1 MSEALGGASK
11 SSECATGGMDGWWP
25 RTPVE
30 HAITQHQSAC
40 KQSACNQSACN
51 HSACNHSRTPVEL
64 FSCDSSS
71 LEAAEFLEVVRAAER
86 GLTYPGARESGS
98 QSEGTPLWEEV

>member
-1 MSEALGGASK
+1 M
-11 SSECATGGMDGWWP
+11 
-25 RTPVE
+25 
-30 HAITQHQSAC
+30 Q
-40 KQSACNQSACN
+40 
-51 HSACNHSRTPVEL
+51 SRTPVEL

>member
-1 MSEALGGASK
+1 MVAAHPS
-11 SSECATGGMDGWWP
+11 
-25 RTPVE
+25 R
-30 HAITQHQSAC
+30 
-40 KQSACNQSACN
+40 ACN
-51 HSACNHSRTPVEL
+51 HSASVSMQAVSMQAVSNHSRTPVEL

-71 LEAAEFLEVVRAAER
+71 LEAAEFLEVVRAADR